1 MRWRHGVMSA
11 VLLTAGTG
19 CPHDHMRD
27 GFLDRAARKDTR
39 EAQEQECPP
48 GQSWKK
54 DCDKAD
60 EDDGQDDSDC
70 PRVCQ

>member
-39 EAQEQECPP
+39 EAIEAAECPP
-48 GQSWKK
+48 EE
-54 DCDKAD
+54 A
-60 EDDGQDDSDC
+60 EE
-70 PRVCQ
+70 VCETNAQGVWECQWVCK